1 MILGKNAEL
10 AVGVNAGPGEPT
22 SPIYMSCLLSQPSV
36 VFRYLEAE
44 WVVACFV
51 LPFQGPVS
59 VDRGVYTGMG
69 RKGLRQG
76 PRVFT
81 FVYLAYGR
89 ALATDNDSK
98 QSNQWNWRTREANS
112 G

>member
-89 ALATDNDSK
+89 ALVRRAKCFVIN
-98 QSNQWNWRTREANS
+98 TRQH
-112 G
+112 